1 MIGSKQRDVR
11 VRTKS
16 ERLLLKTYGQDIP
29 TSTDAVS
36 GVVDPVSVDIL
47 NKFHSVVLQDV
58 YPAKTQGDGN
68 CLYRA
73 VSRALTGS
81 EAFHIL
87 LRIYTLLEI
96 LSFPMFYDADHSRY
110 TDLLQDNRIVVATY
124 LQLAHDVGTLGAY
137 ADLLHI
143 YALSAAMNIPIRSY
157 YPPHLSMEFVSQP
170 YSRKVCG
177 RGVNASE
184 TQTCTVMWTQM
195 QLTPGPFVPNHFVPL
210 LRKHYV
216 DDHET
221 ETFFIK
227 FK

>member
-1 MIGSKQRDVR
+1 MIDSKQRDVR

-195 QLTPGPFVPNHFVPL
+195 QHTPGPFVPNHFVPL
-210 LRKHYV
+210 LRKHSV